1 MLKKCYIMLEP
12 KKFFDELLSPFVL
25 KPILDYT
32 FQVNFGMNTS
42 LGADFLTLM
51 IFNLFISEP
60 SDAIQE
66 VMEVNFG
73 F

>member
-1 MLKKCYIMLEP
+1 MQEP
-12 KKFFDELLSPFVL
+12 AQFFEQMLSPFVL

-42 LGADFLTLM
+42 MGAEYLTLL

-60 SDAIQE
+60 QDAI
-66 VMEVNFG
+66 
-73 F
+73 